1 MRESVRACVRACV
14 HVVFQH
20 ERDERLAINRVFCAG
35 VVLCIVVEG
44 GVQKEGRHDG
54 GTCCDPM

>member
-1 MRESVRACVRACV
+1 MRACV

-44 GVQKEGRHDG
+44 GVQKEGRCDG
-54 GTCCDPM
+54 GTCCDAM